1 MDRSECLAA
10 RSILARG
17 MEWVMKRRRKKIE
30 LLDVII
36 YLVMAVVIV
45 IMLCPFLLIVS
56 SSLSDPVLVMQN
68 KVGLLPKGFTLQN
81 YKTIFGKN
89 DIWLSYWNT
98 IRYTLVGTLIGVVL
112 TVMTAYPLSRKD
124 FVGKRKFSMLL
135 AFTMIFAGGL
145 VPNFMVVRSLNWLDT
160 IWAVT
165 VPGCMSAYYIIITR
179 TFFES
184 IPVSLEESARID
196 GANDFYILTRIIL
209 PLSGPIV
216 ATLTLFYAVA
226 HWNNFFGPL
235 IYLNSKSMFP
245 LQIMLRSMLIEGNV
259 ADYAGQ
265 VDTGN
270 LLVATSIKYTC
281 IVVTSLPIICV
292 YPFLQKYFVKGVM
305 VGAVK
310 G

>member
-1 MDRSECLAA
+1 MVKGDMSQ
-10 RSILARG
+10 
-17 MEWVMKRRRKKIE
+17 MKKRRKKIDTM
-30 LLDVII
+30 DVVIFI
-36 YLVMAVVIV
+36 VMALVILVM
-45 IMLCPFLLIVS
+45 LYPFLLIVA

-68 KVGLLPKGFTLQN
+68 KVGILPKGFTLQN
-81 YKTIFGKN
+81 YKIIFSKN
-89 DIWLSYWNT
+89 DIWRSYWNT
-98 IRYTLVGTLIGVVL
+98 IRYTIVGTAIGVAL
-112 TVMTAYPLSRKD
+112 TVMTAYPLSRKN
-124 FVGKRKFSMLL
+124 FVGRNKFSMLI
-135 AFTMIFAGGL
+135 AFTMIFTGGL

-160 IWAVT
+160 IWAVA
-165 VPGCMSAYYIIITR
+165 VPGCMSAYYLIVAR

-184 IPVSLEESARID
+184 IPASIEESARID
-196 GANDFYILTRIIL
+196 GANDFHILTKIIL
-209 PLSGPIV
+209 PLSGPII

-259 ADYAGQ
+259 ADFAGQ
-265 VDTGN
+265 VDSGN
-270 LLVATSIKYTC
+270 LMVATSIKYTC

-292 YPFLQKYFVKGVM
+292 YPFLQKYFVKGMM

>member
-1 MDRSECLAA
+1 M
-10 RSILARG
+10 IIN
-17 MEWVMKRRRKKIE
+17 RKKIE
-30 LLDVII
+30 LLDVVIF
-36 YLVMAVVIV
+36 LVMAVVIV
-45 IMLCPFLLIVS
+45 AMLTPFLLIIS

-68 KVGLLPKGFTLQN
+68 KVRLIPKGLTFQN
-81 YKTIFGKN
+81 YKIILGKN
-89 DIWLSYWNT
+89 DIWKSYWNT
-98 IRYTLVGTLIGVVL
+98 IYYTVVGTGIGVVL
-112 TVMTAYPLSRKD
+112 TVVTAYPLSRKN
-124 FVGKRKFSMLL
+124 FVGKKKFSMLI
-135 AFTMIFAGGL
+135 AFTMIFTGGL
-145 VPNFMVVRSLNWLDT
+145 VPNFMVVRSLDWLDT
-160 IWAVT
+160 VWAVT
-165 VPGCMSAYYIIITR
+165 IPGCMSAYYLIIAR

-184 IPVSLEESARID
+184 IPSSLEESARID
-196 GANDFYILTRIIL
+196 GASDVHILTKIIL

-226 HWNNFFGPL
+226 YWNSFFGPL
-235 IYLNSKSMFP
+235 IYLNSKSKFP

-270 LLVATSIKYTC
+270 LMVATSIKYTC

-305 VGAVK
+305 IGAVK

>member
-1 MDRSECLAA
+1 
-10 RSILARG
+10 
-17 MEWVMKRRRKKIE
+17 MKKKKKIE
-30 LLDVII
+30 MMDIVILI
-36 YLVMAVVIV
+36 IMLVVIGV
-45 IMLCPFLLIVS
+45 MLYPFLLIVA

-68 KVGLLPKGFTLQN
+68 KVSIIPKGFTLQN
-81 YKTIFGKN
+81 YKMILQKDN
-89 DIWLSYWNT
+89 IWISYWNT
-98 IRYTLVGTLIGVVL
+98 IRYTVVGTVIGLVL
-112 TVMTAYPLSRKD
+112 TVLTAYPLSRSN
-124 FVGKRKFSMLL
+124 FVGRKKFSMLI
-135 AFTMIFAGGL
+135 AFTMIFTGGL
-145 VPNFMVVRSLNWLDT
+145 VPNFMVVRSLDWLDT

-165 VPGCMSAYYIIITR
+165 VPGCMSAYYLIVAR

-184 IPVSLEESARID
+184 IPSSIEESARID
-196 GANDFYILTRIIL
+196 GANDFQILAKIIL
-209 PLSGPIV
+209 PLSGPIM

-226 HWNNFFGPL
+226 HWNSFFGPL

-259 ADYAGQ
+259 ADFAGQ

-270 LLVATSIKYTC
+270 LMVATSIKYTC
-281 IVVTSLPIICV
+281 IVVTSLPIICA

>member
-1 MDRSECLAA
+1 MF
-10 RSILARG
+10 I
-17 MEWVMKRRRKKIE
+17 
-30 LLDVII
+30 
-36 YLVMAVVIV
+36 
-45 IMLCPFLLIVS
+45 
-56 SSLSDPVLVMQN
+56 
-68 KVGLLPKGFTLQN
+68 
-81 YKTIFGKN
+81 
-89 DIWLSYWNT
+89 
-98 IRYTLVGTLIGVVL
+98 
-112 TVMTAYPLSRKD
+112 
-124 FVGKRKFSMLL
+124 
-135 AFTMIFAGGL
+135 AFTMIFTGGM

-165 VPGCMSAYYIIITR
+165 VPGCMSAYYLIVAR

-184 IPVSLEESARID
+184 IPASIEESAKID
-196 GANDFYILTRIIL
+196 GANDFQILGKIIL

-226 HWNNFFGPL
+226 HWNSFFGPL
-235 IYLNSKSMFP
+235 IYLNSKSKYP

-270 LLVATSIKYTC
+270 LMVATSIKYTC

>member
-1 MDRSECLAA
+1 
-10 RSILARG
+10 
-17 MEWVMKRRRKKIE
+17 MKRKK
-30 LLDVII
+30 LDVMDIVIGII
-36 YLVMAVVIV
+36 MVLVMVV
-45 IMLCPFLLIVS
+45 MLYPFLLIVA

-68 KVGLLPKGFTLQN
+68 KVGIIPKGFTLQN
-81 YKTIFGKN
+81 YEMIFQKN
-89 DIWLSYWNT
+89 DIWPSYWNT
-98 IRYTLVGTLIGVVL
+98 IRYTVVGTFIGLVL
-112 TVMTAYPLSRKD
+112 TVLTAYPLSRSH
-124 FVGKRKFSMLL
+124 FVGRRKFSMII
-135 AFTMIFAGGL
+135 AFTMIFTGGM

-165 VPGCMSAYYIIITR
+165 VPGCMSAYYLIVAR

-184 IPVSLEESARID
+184 IPASIEESAKID
-196 GANDFYILTRIIL
+196 GANDFQILGKIIL

-226 HWNNFFGPL
+226 HWNSFFGPL
-235 IYLNSKSMFP
+235 IYLNSKSKYP

-270 LLVATSIKYTC
+270 LMVATSIKYTC